1 MDESVMAEKNPIA
14 YYIALIFQQ
23 WIIQGLTEN
32 SDTIWCEYEV
42 SVVHAVCENFDGG
55 IMNF

>member
-1 MDESVMAEKNPIA
+1 MDESVMAEKKPIS

-23 WIIQGLTEN
+23 WIIQGLTQN

>member
-1 MDESVMAEKNPIA
+1 M
-14 YYIALIFQQ
+14 IFQQ

>member
-1 MDESVMAEKNPIA
+1 MDESVMAEKKPIS

-32 SDTIWCEYEV
+32 SDTIWCEYKV
-42 SVVHAVCENFDGG
+42 SVVHAVCENFDGE
-55 IMNF
+55 